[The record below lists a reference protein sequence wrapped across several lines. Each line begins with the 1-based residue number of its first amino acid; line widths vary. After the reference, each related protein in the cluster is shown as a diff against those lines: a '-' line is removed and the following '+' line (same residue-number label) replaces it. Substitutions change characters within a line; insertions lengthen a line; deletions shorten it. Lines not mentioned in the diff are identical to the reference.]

1 MKCYLVSYPDLRF
14 SILKIFKD
22 EHLKKKITS

>member
-22 EHLKKKITS
+22 EYTKKRTTP